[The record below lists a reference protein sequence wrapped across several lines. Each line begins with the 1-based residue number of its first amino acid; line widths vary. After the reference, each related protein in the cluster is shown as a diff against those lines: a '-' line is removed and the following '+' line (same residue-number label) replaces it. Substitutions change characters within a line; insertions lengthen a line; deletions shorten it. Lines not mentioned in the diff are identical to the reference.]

1 MNKKN
6 SSLSKIEN
14 SDSEPEDLN
23 TTHKSTKSQQNITK
37 RQEISSK
44 SYHPS
49 KSPQK
54 TTESSNSKEKTLD
67 TSLTKKSKEISSKIK
82 ELEREDLENDIKFT
96 SQPILL
102 LNIDNDGKILINKKA
117 LQILKKITNYVNKEK
132 ILQSIINI
140 RFQ

>member
-23 TTHKSTKSQQNITK
+23 ITYKSTKSQENISK
-37 RQEISSK
+37 RQEISSR

-54 TTESSNSKEKTLD
+54 TVEFSNSKEKSLD
-67 TSLTKKSKEISSKIK
+67 TSLTKKNKEISSKIK
-82 ELEREDLENDIKFT
+82 ELEREDHENDIKFM
-96 SQPILL
+96 SEPILL
-102 LNIDNDGKILINKKA
+102 LNIDNEGKILINKKA
-117 LQILKKITNYVNKEK
+117 LQLLKRITNYVY
-132 ILQSIINI
+132 
-140 RFQ
+140 